1 MTNIFINPSV
11 PASHY
16 LCRRSY
22 IWITPSSV
30 KQCIRRRK
38 TIGWGRVEGGE
49 EFAHREPPRY
59 GKKGKRRKNAGN
71 GRGRRM
77 KKESAKNR
85 LSNRFQDLIGT
96 EALSIQYDTFLLLLL
111 PRLFS
116 FTTFPSTTFYVST
129 EGIIHRQ
136 EHSFEWHERVGIY
149 TMYTRGG
156 NCGL

>member
-38 TIGWGRVEGGE
+38 TIERGGEGE

-59 GKKGKRRKNAGN
+59 RKKGTGEWGEEGEWKRRA
-71 GRGRRM
+71 R
-77 KKESAKNR
+77 NR

-96 EALSIQYDTFLLLLL
+96 EALSIQYDTLLL

-116 FTTFPSTTFYVST
+116 FTTFPSTTFLST
-129 EGIIHRQ
+129 EGIIHRH

-156 NCGL
+156 NRGL